1 MEAGKERGVGEEGE
15 GNQLARSHL
24 CGNLRCHPLFFGRWP
39 GTKRKWLQA
48 YMLHYYAGENQL
60 KKLRHELHVDSSKV
74 CAALP
79 LFAGVGV
86 IRGPESDA
94 S

>member
-1 MEAGKERGVGEEGE
+1 
-15 GNQLARSHL
+15 
-24 CGNLRCHPLFFGRWP
+24 
-39 GTKRKWLQA
+39 
-48 YMLHYYAGENQL
+48 MLHYYAGENQL

-86 IRGPESDA
+86 IRGLESDA